1 MKNTIKFFAILISIL
16 PIFAHASD
24 GADALQRF
32 HEKNTATFA
41 QQTEIEK
48 HKQKESQIA
57 EQEEKQAANANHPTD
72 KQSAN

>member
-1 MKNTIKFFAILISIL
+1 MKNTIGLFAMFISIL
-16 PIFAHASD
+16 PVFAYASD

-41 QQTEIEK
+41 QQAEIEK
-48 HKQKESQIA
+48 HKQKESRTT
-57 EQEEKQAANANHPTD
+57 EQQKKQAASVNHLTD